1 MSSPDSTGSARMAV
15 DTEGKKNPVKTVY
28 YGLSWIFM
36 DSDLVEAAGVEP
48 ASANSP
54 QSILHA

>member
-15 DTEGKKNPVKTVY
+15 DTEGKKNPVKTGY

-36 DSDLVEAAGVEP
+36 DSDLVEAAGVEKYP
-48 ASANSP
+48 
-54 QSILHA
+54 